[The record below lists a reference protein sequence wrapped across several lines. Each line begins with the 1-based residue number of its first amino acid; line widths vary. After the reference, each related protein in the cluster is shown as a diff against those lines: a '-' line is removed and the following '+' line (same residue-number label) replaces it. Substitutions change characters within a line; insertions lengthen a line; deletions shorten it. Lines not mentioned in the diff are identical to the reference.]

1 MTENHFVVKIKKIN
15 VTKIAKI
22 CDRKGNIWIGLSDPG
37 IFVFMEMKT
46 VILKRKLNNNAVLV
60 EDEHRLECVLIGNGI
75 AFNIKNGDLIDEK
88 KIEKKFILEGNQSSN
103 KILSLVKDIP
113 ANHLILVNKIV
124 SEAEK
129 NLDVSFEAS
138 VYMAIADH
146 INYAITRAKKGIIL
160 KNAMTRDIKK
170 LHPKVFQEA
179 MKAIEEINYSE
190 GVSFTED
197 EAAFIALHFLN
208 AMIQG
213 EDLEFIE
220 RFTIITSEII
230 GIVEEFFD
238 ITVDL
243 DSFSYVR
250 FETHIKFLVRRLMS
264 GEAGIEASDS
274 QFLFNQVSK
283 NYPKAFHCAL
293 KVVAFIENKYQKKM
307 NKDEMVYFII
317 HIQRI
322 ISR

>member
-1 MTENHFVVKIKKIN
+1 M
-15 VTKIAKI
+15 
-22 CDRKGNIWIGLSDPG
+22 L
-37 IFVFMEMKT
+37 
-46 VILKRKLNNNAVLV
+46 ILKRKLNNNAILV
-60 EDEHRLECVLIGNGI
+60 EDEHRLESVLIGNGI
-75 AFNIKNGDLIDEK
+75 AFHIKNGDLVDEE
-88 KIEKKFILEGNQSSN
+88 KIEKKFVLEGNKSSE

-113 ANHLILVNKIV
+113 ANYLILVNKIV
-124 SEAEK
+124 AGAEK

-138 VYMAIADH
+138 VYMAIVDH
-146 INYAITRAKKGIIL
+146 INYAITRAKKGIVL

-170 LHPKVFQEA
+170 LHPKVFREA
-179 MKAIEEINYSE
+179 VKAVEEINYSE
-190 GVSFTED
+190 GVAFTED

-220 RFTIITSEII
+220 LFTVITSEII
-230 GIVEEFFD
+230 GIVEDFFD
-238 ITVDL
+238 IVVDL

-250 FETHIKFLVRRLMS
+250 FETHIKFLVRRLMNDETAEES
-264 GEAGIEASDS
+264 LDS
-274 QFLFNQVSK
+274 EFLFRQVSR

-293 KVVAFIENKYQKKM
+293 KVVAFIENKYRKKM
-307 NKDEMVYFII
+307 SKDEMVYFII

>member
-1 MTENHFVVKIKKIN
+1 M
-15 VTKIAKI
+15 
-22 CDRKGNIWIGLSDPG
+22 L
-37 IFVFMEMKT
+37 
-46 VILKRKLNNNAVLV
+46 ILKRKLNNNAILV
-60 EDEHRLECVLIGNGI
+60 EDEHRLESVLIGNGI
-75 AFNIKNGDLIDEK
+75 AFHIKNGDLVDEE
-88 KIEKKFILEGNQSSN
+88 KIEKKFVLEGNKSSE

-113 ANHLILVNKIV
+113 ANYLILVNKIV
-124 SEAEK
+124 AGAEK

-146 INYAITRAKKGIIL
+146 INYAITRAKKGIVL

-170 LHPKVFQEA
+170 LHPKVFREA
-179 MKAIEEINYSE
+179 VKAVEEINYSE
-190 GVSFTED
+190 GVAFTED

-220 RFTIITSEII
+220 LFTVITSEII
-230 GIVEEFFD
+230 GIVEDFFD
-238 ITVDL
+238 IVVDL

-250 FETHIKFLVRRLMS
+250 FETHIKFLVRRLMNDETAEES
-264 GEAGIEASDS
+264 LDS
-274 QFLFNQVSK
+274 EFLFRQVSR

-293 KVVAFIENKYQKKM
+293 KVVAFIENKYRKKTS
-307 NKDEMVYFII
+307 KDEMVYFII